1 MLGAGFFWLRSW
13 WGLEYALHWLVLA
26 SGVWVYLIWRFWLAL
41 EQNHPPGGERLLPT
55 LGIANSLSIWRGF
68 LMAFLAGFLF
78 SPQPPG
84 WGAWVPGLLY
94 TFASLPDYL
103 DGYLARVSGQ
113 VTRLGET
120 LDLTVD
126 SLGVLVSTLLAAQYG
141 RVPAWF
147 ILTGLARYLFLGGLW
162 LRERL
167 GKPMYELP
175 YSSRRRGFAALQVG
189 FTFVILYPA
198 FSPPGTHIAAACFGI
213 PTLVSFTWD
222 WLIASGAIPP
232 DSGARFPEL
241 KEISLRWIPMG
252 LRLAAV
258 VLTIFSLTNS
268 TGSTASRPLY
278 LTSLFA
284 LVLVMLTL
292 GVLGRSAALAG
303 LIALGVQQNLAPLSA
318 LQFILIPIYTALLYL
333 GSGALSLWPLEDRWV
348 YRRAGEQEL

>member
-1 MLGAGFFWLRSW
+1 
-13 WGLEYALHWLVLA
+13 
-26 SGVWVYLIWRFWLAL
+26 
-41 EQNHPPGGERLLPT
+41 
-55 LGIANSLSIWRGF
+55 
-68 LMAFLAGFLF
+68 
-78 SPQPPG
+78 
-84 WGAWVPGLLY
+84 
-94 TFASLPDYL
+94 
-103 DGYLARVSGQ
+103 
-113 VTRLGET
+113 
-120 LDLTVD
+120 
-126 SLGVLVSTLLAAQYG
+126 
-141 RVPAWF
+141 
-147 ILTGLARYLFLGGLW
+147 
-162 LRERL
+162 
-167 GKPMYELP
+167 
-175 YSSRRRGFAALQVG
+175 LQVG